1 MARRMRDQAFRQE
14 QTDNIYSPHIK
25 PINGLVDRLKVSENG
40 WIPYVAPLYGG
51 RNARLLSLLRD
62 PGPKT
67 QVDGGSGFICIE
79 NDDPTA
85 ELMCQMFDQ
94 FNISVSEAMLW
105 NIYPW
110 YINQKPSLEQ
120 MHMGVDV
127 LEELLNML
135 PNLEVV
141 MLHGGDAKRG
151 WKMLVKRHP
160 HILIKQLKVIETY
173 HTSRQA
179 FWHRDPAVRQV
190 RNESLT
196 SAFLMCSTLL
206 NNH

>member
-14 QTDNIYSPHIK
+14 QIDNIYSSHIK
-25 PINGLVDRLKVSENG
+25 PINQLVDLLKDSENG
-40 WIPYVAPLYGG
+40 WMPYVAPLYGG
-51 RNARLLSLLRD
+51 TDARLLSILRD
-62 PGPKT
+62 PGPRT
-67 QVDGGSGFICIE
+67 QVDSGSGFICIE

-110 YINQKPSLEQ
+110 YINQKPSVEQ
-120 MHMGVDV
+120 MHKGVDV

-160 HILIKQLKVIETY
+160 HILSEQLKVIETY

-179 FWHRDPAVRQV
+179 FWHKDPKIRQA
-190 RNESLT
+190 RMEDLT
-196 SAFLMCSTLL
+196 SAFLMCSKLL
-206 NNH
+206 NIN